1 MSALGSPSPLFLASA
16 AAADT
21 AANITKSV
29 RLNSGDSAH
38 LTRTPSSSG
47 NRKTW
52 TWSGWVKRSTVAT
65 SDQGIFGSTN
75 GATFLRFKSNQL
87 DFVVNGA
94 THKRT
99 SQVFRDTSSWYHFVW
114 AVDTTQATAS
124 DRSRFYVN
132 GVEVTD
138 WGTDNAITQN
148 TDTGVN
154 NAVVHVIGATDVV
167 PNDKLDAYLAD
178 FYLIDGSQ
186 LEPTSFGAFDD
197 NGVWQAAAYSGS
209 FGTNGFHLFDFANE
223 SGIGDDSSGNDND
236 FTVNNLQADGL
247 FVNQGFTN
255 PGNAF
260 DGNTGTYAEV
270 TTSAALGQF
279 IFPGG
284 ISVSSSV
291 KIKYS
296 SATSGNVYLN
306 GSATALAGTGAQEH
320 NITFSGTLN
329 TIGIQSTSK
338 PVIYYVDIDNNGT
351 YLTGG
356 AAEDQ
361 DVLRDVPTNGD
372 SSNDTGAGG
381 EVSGNYATL
390 NPNITG
396 TYISRSTLSNGNLQF
411 VNTQYSTL
419 PSTIAMSSGKWY
431 CEGTL
436 DALASASNQVWAGLL
451 RADAPNNAYEYFQ
464 GNNPTRGVHFWGDN
478 TGLNR
483 AQSYGASYA
492 TAGTVIGIAF
502 DADAGSCTWYINGSS
517 QGASTYNIVQGEEY
531 YFSFGAYVNGAWT
544 VNFGQRAFAYSAPS
558 GYKAL
563 CTTNLPT
570 PTIADGSD
578 YFDAKLWTGNGSTQ
592 TISGLEFSPDLVWI
606 KSRSGAY
613 SHLLFD
619 QIRGTT
625 KYLRSDNSGAEG
637 TDSNSLTA
645 FTSDGFSVGT
655 TNAVNQ
661 NSGSLVAWAWDAGS
675 STVSNTDGSITSS
688 VRANPTAG
696 FSIVTYTGSSSGS
709 TVGHGLN
716 AAPEFIIGKRRDGTS
731 EWSCYHKSLGNDKAI
746 ILNTTAAAGSSSTW
760 NSTTPSSSVV
770 TLGSAH
776 SVNFSSYTHVLY
788 CFAPVAGY
796 SAFGSYTGN
805 GSNDGPFIYTGFK
818 PAFLMLKR
826 TDGTAAWYMYDYKRD
841 GYNAANK
848 LLYANYSNAE
858 ANNSI
863 PDLLS
868 NGFKLRSLG
877 TVANG
882 NGNDYIYMA
891 FAENP
896 FQANGGLAR

>member
-1 MSALGSPSPLFLASA
+1 A

-570 PTIADGSD
+570 PTIADGSTA
-578 YFDAKLWTGNGSTQ
+578 FDVVLYTSSTGSGRTR
-592 TISGLEFSPDLVWI
+592 TISGLNFSPDLVWS
-606 KSRSGAY
+606 KRRSAAGRHVI
-613 SHLLFD
+613 SD
-619 QIRGTT
+619 SVRGTNKEVFPNRADVERT
-625 KYLRSDNSGAEG
+625 S
-637 TDSNSLTA
+637 TDGLTA
-645 FTSDGFSVGT
+645 FTSDGYSSGPDNGAYGWSSDSATF
-655 TNAVNQ
+655 VN
-661 NSGSLVAWAWDAGS
+661 WAWDAGS
-675 STVSNTDGSITSS
+675 STVTNTDGSITSQ
-688 VRANPTAG
+688 VRANQTAG
-696 FSIVTYTGSSSGS
+696 FSIVAYTGSSSNT

-716 AAPEFIIGKRRDGTS
+716 AAPHMILVKDRDANYN
-731 EWSCYHKSLGNDKAI
+731 WQMNHISLGADES
-746 ILNTTAAAGSSSTW
+746 LLL
-760 NSTTPSSSVV
+760 NSTSAATDFNAWNNTRPTSSVFSLGAG
-770 TLGSAH
+770 TLG
-776 SVNFSSYTHVLY
+776 VNTNGNDLIAY
-788 CFAPVAGY
+788 CFAPVEGY
-796 SAFGSYTGN
+796 SAFGSLNTN
-805 GSNDGPFIYTGFK
+805 NNANGPFVYTGFR
-818 PAFLMLKR
+818 PAFIIYR
-826 TDGTAAWYMYDYKRD
+826 
-841 GYNAANK
+841 
-848 LLYANYSNAE
+848 YSNTTGNWAIFDSKRNTYNVMDDYLFANASSAE
-858 ANNSI
+858 ASSSNI
-863 PDLLS
+863 DFLS
-868 NGFKLRSLG
+868 NGFKFRISLPSG
-877 TVANG
+877 RTI
-882 NGNDYIYMA
+882 IYA
-891 FAENP
+891 CFAENP